1 MWSQGT
7 GERGLGSG
15 EDSRGGGFGRFWQDL
30 TVAGGC
36 WGRRGS
42 VGSRAG
48 EGGERRAARSPASPP
63 ARPASE
69 GAAAR
74 SEFGIAGGP
83 TQGYPA
89 FLVVFPRPP
98 LPPLPPAQSSETP
111 RPLLV
116 YSGGGRPLGPG
127 AAAGPGGRER
137 ARGILGGPQVR
148 AAPVAGL
155 RLPGR
160 RAEARG
166 LRPPGSSRAQVHPA
180 PWVSQE
186 KARFSAWGF
195 LPLLLLFIPLEELF
209 IDRNSLFAAGSF
221 DSRCPS
227 RGWNP
232 VQSRL

>member
-36 WGRRGS
+36 RGRRGS

-69 GAAAR
+69 RAAAR

-111 RPLLV
+111 RPRLV

-137 ARGILGGPQVR
+137 ARGIRGGPQVR

-155 RLPGR
+155 RLPG
-160 RAEARG
+160 AKGRG
-166 LRPPGSSRAQVHPA
+166 AGAAAPRLLPGTGAPCSVGFPRKGQILRLGFPA
-180 PWVSQE
+180 FAPAVYTPRGVIYRQE
-186 KARFSAWGF
+186 
-195 LPLLLLFIPLEELF
+195 
-209 IDRNSLFAAGSF
+209 
-221 DSRCPS
+221 
-227 RGWNP
+227 
-232 VQSRL
+232 